1 MDPPNR
7 LRPATAADYPLF
19 ARFLPELRTGD
30 PTPDEPTF
38 VANYVDRTTFF
49 GRPDEEPLGMSIV
62 DVLPAAA
69 YVRVVVVAPES
80 RGRGVGRALM
90 NELATALRAK
100 ACRAWRLNVKRD
112 NKAAIALYERCGMRV
127 AYEST
132 AFELSWDQLEA
143 LPSATRRERAVV
155 LGPDDD
161 ERVERAW
168 ALPTGQLAQWRAR
181 QVVALLRV
189 EVEDEPSERGAGFAR
204 FEPSFPGVFPLRT
217 RELGSARTLLEACRS
232 LRDPSKPR
240 VNVVIEDDEALTRV
254 LTASGARVKMQLFHM
269 LGSLDEA

>member
-7 LRPATAADYPLF
+7 SRPATAGDYPRF

-38 VANYVDRTTFF
+38 VAGYVDRTSFF
-49 GRPDEEPLGMSIV
+49 GRPDEEPLGMTIV

-90 NELATALRAK
+90 NALATELRAK
-100 ACRAWRLNVKRD
+100 GCRAWRLNVKRD
-112 NKAAIALYERCGMRV
+112 NKAAIALYERCEMRV

-132 AFELSWDQLEA
+132 AFELSWDELEA
-143 LPSATRRERAVV
+143 LPSATRRERAIV
-155 LGPDDD
+155 LGADDD

-181 QVVALLRV
+181 QGVVLLRV
-189 EVEDEPSERGAGFAR
+189 EIEDEPGDAGAGFAR

-217 RELGSARTLLEACRS
+217 KEPGSARTLLEACKNQ
-232 LRDPSKPR
+232 RDPSKPR
-240 VNVVIEDDEALTRV
+240 VNVVIEDDPALTRM
-254 LTASGARVKMQLFHM
+254 LTEAGARVKMELFHM
-269 LGSLDEA
+269 VGSLEER